1 MSESSEANII
11 QKFREGVDRGIF
23 PEDMKVV
30 YRIAGGMPSQRL
42 EEEFTI
48 SGNGKTEVKTLD
60 MLESKPEERASLNL
74 NQADTHEVFE
84 KIKLILDSMVP
95 LEKTNFLP
103 DSLVGSVTLELGGEK
118 TTLYFPVEEGKM
130 EADREFIS
138 SPMADTIQYFR
149 NTSKRLLEKGKGG
162 NL

>member
-11 QKFREGVDRGIF
+11 KRFRESIDEGTF
-23 PEDMKVV
+23 PGDMKVV

-42 EEEFTI
+42 EEEFII
-48 SGNGKTEVKTLD
+48 SGNGKTEVRALD
-60 MLESKPEERASLNL
+60 MLASKPEESASLNL
-74 NQADTHEVFE
+74 NQADTREAFE
-84 KIKLILDSMVP
+84 KIKLSLDSMVP

-103 DSLVGSVTLELGGEK
+103 DSLVGSVTLEVGGEK
-118 TTLYFPVEEGKM
+118 ITLYFPVEEEKR
-130 EADREFIS
+130 EEDRKFVS
-138 SPMADTIQYFR
+138 SPMSDTIQYFR